1 MSQYVLRRLAL
12 IVPLMFAITVVN
24 YTIYVLSPGD
34 PVSALINPESMRYLT
49 EADLE
54 KLREAMGLNRPFY
67 VRYAIWLREALR
79 GNLGWST
86 QMRLPVQEIIV
97 RDLGNTLG
105 LMGCAL
111 LFSTLAGIVLGIVSA
126 LKQYSMTDYIL
137 TGIAFG
143 GIAVPGFF
151 FALLLI
157 YVVGL
162 RLEWFPVGG
171 IITVGAPPSLADRLW
186 HMVLP
191 VVALS
196 YEGLSTLLR
205 YTRSSMLEV
214 VRQDYITTARAK
226 GLAERTAILRHA
238 FKNALLPVITIT
250 GLRLP
255 SLVGGAVL
263 IESVFNYRGIG
274 HTLVSAAGGRDYP
287 LLMGGLLVT
296 AIMVLLSNLIADLAY
311 AWADPRIRIEG

>member
-311 AWADPRIRIEG
+311 AWADPRIRYA

>member
-1 MSQYVLRRLAL
+1 MSQYVLRRVAL
-12 IVPLMFAITVVN
+12 IFPLMFAITVVN

-34 PVSALINPESMRYLT
+34 PVSALLNPESMRYL
-49 EADLE
+49 EEEDLQA
-54 KLREAMGLNRPFY
+54 LREAMGLNKPVH
-67 VRYAIWLREALR
+67 VRYLIWLREALR
-79 GNLGWST
+79 GNLGYST
-86 QMRLPVQEIIV
+86 QMRLPVQHIIV
-97 RDLGNTLG
+97 RDIGNTLG
-105 LMGCAL
+105 LMGFAL
-111 LFSTLAGIVLGIVSA
+111 LFSTVAGIVLGIISA
-126 LKQYSMTDYIL
+126 LKQYSMLDYIL

-171 IITVGAPPSLADRLW
+171 IVTVGAPPSVGDRLW

-205 YTRSSMLEV
+205 YTRASMLEV

-226 GLAERTAILRHA
+226 GLAERTVIMWHA

-255 SLVGGAVL
+255 TLVGGAVL

-274 HTLVSAAGGRDYP
+274 HTLVAAAGGRDYP

-311 AWADPRIRIEG
+311 AWADPRIRYA

>member
-1 MSQYVLRRLAL
+1 MSQYVLRRVAL
-12 IVPLMFAITVVN
+12 IFPLMFAITVVN

-34 PVSALINPESMRYLT
+34 PVSALLNPESMRYL
-49 EADLE
+49 EEEDLQA
-54 KLREAMGLNRPFY
+54 LREAMGLNRPLH
-67 VRYAIWLREALR
+67 VRYLIWLREALR
-79 GNLGWST
+79 GNLGYST
-86 QMRLPVQEIIV
+86 QMRLPVQHIIV
-97 RDLGNTLG
+97 RDIGNTLG
-105 LMGCAL
+105 LMGFAL
-111 LFSTLAGIVLGIVSA
+111 LFSTVAGIVLGIISA
-126 LKQYSMTDYIL
+126 LKQYSMLDYIL

-171 IITVGAPPSLADRLW
+171 IVTVGAPPSVGDRLW

-196 YEGLSTLLR
+196 YDGLSTLLR
-205 YTRSSMLEV
+205 YTRASMLEV

-226 GLAERTAILRHA
+226 GLAERTVILWHA

-255 SLVGGAVL
+255 TLVGGAVL

-274 HTLVSAAGGRDYP
+274 HTLVAAAGGRDYP

-311 AWADPRIRIEG
+311 AWADPRIRYA

>member
-274 HTLVSAAGGRDYP
+274 HTLVSAAGSRDYP

-311 AWADPRIRIEG
+311 AWADPRIRYA

>member
-1 MSQYVLRRLAL
+1 MSQYVLRRIAL
-12 IVPLMFAITVVN
+12 IFPLMFAITVVN

-34 PVSALINPESMRYLT
+34 PVSALLNPESMRYL
-49 EADLE
+49 EEEDLQA
-54 KLREAMGLNRPFY
+54 LREAMGLNKPVH
-67 VRYAIWLREALR
+67 VRYLIWLREALR
-79 GNLGWST
+79 GNLGYST
-86 QMRLPVQEIIV
+86 QMRLPVQHIIV
-97 RDLGNTLG
+97 RDIGNTLG
-105 LMGCAL
+105 LMGFAL
-111 LFSTLAGIVLGIVSA
+111 LFSTVAGIVLGIISA
-126 LKQYSMTDYIL
+126 LKQYSILDYIL

-171 IITVGAPPSLADRLW
+171 IVTVGAPPSVGDRLW

-196 YEGLSTLLR
+196 YDGLSTLLR
-205 YTRSSMLEV
+205 YTRASMLEV

-226 GLAERTAILRHA
+226 GLAERTVILWHA

-255 SLVGGAVL
+255 TLVGGAVL

-274 HTLVSAAGGRDYP
+274 HTLVAAAGGRDYP

-296 AIMVLLSNLIADLAY
+296 AIMVLFSNLIADLAY
-311 AWADPRIRIEG
+311 AWADPRIRYA

>member
-1 MSQYVLRRLAL
+1 MSQYVLRRVAL
-12 IVPLMFAITVVN
+12 IFPLMFAITVVN

-34 PVSALINPESMRYLT
+34 PVSALLNPESMRYL
-49 EADLE
+49 EEEDLQA
-54 KLREAMGLNRPFY
+54 LREAMGLNKPLH
-67 VRYAIWLREALR
+67 VRYLIWLREALR
-79 GNLGWST
+79 GNLGYST
-86 QMRLPVQEIIV
+86 QMRLPVQHIIV
-97 RDLGNTLG
+97 RDIGNTLG
-105 LMGCAL
+105 LMGFAL
-111 LFSTLAGIVLGIVSA
+111 LFSTVAGIVLGIISA
-126 LKQYSMTDYIL
+126 LKQYSMLDYIL

-171 IITVGAPPSLADRLW
+171 IVTVGAPPSVGDRLW

-196 YEGLSTLLR
+196 YDGLSTLLR
-205 YTRSSMLEV
+205 YTRASMLEV

-226 GLAERTAILRHA
+226 GLAERTVILWHA

-255 SLVGGAVL
+255 TLVGGAVL

-274 HTLVSAAGGRDYP
+274 HTLVAAAGGRDYP

-296 AIMVLLSNLIADLAY
+296 AIMVLFSNLIADLAY
-311 AWADPRIRIEG
+311 AWADPRIRYA

>member
-214 VRQDYITTARAK
+214 VRQDYITTSRAK
-226 GLAERTAILRHA
+226 GLAERTVILRHA

-274 HTLVSAAGGRDYP
+274 HTLVSAAGSRDYP

-296 AIMVLLSNLIADLAY
+296 AIMVLLSNLVADLAY
-311 AWADPRIRIEG
+311 AWADPRIRYA

>member
-1 MSQYVLRRLAL
+1 MSQYVLRRVAL
-12 IVPLMFAITVVN
+12 IFPLMFAITVVN

-34 PVSALINPESMRYLT
+34 PVSALLNPESMRYL
-49 EADLE
+49 EEEDLQA
-54 KLREAMGLNRPFY
+54 LREAMGLNKPVH
-67 VRYAIWLREALR
+67 VRYLIWLREALR
-79 GNLGWST
+79 GNLGYST
-86 QMRLPVQEIIV
+86 QMRLPVQHIIV
-97 RDLGNTLG
+97 RDIGNTLG
-105 LMGCAL
+105 LMGFAL
-111 LFSTLAGIVLGIVSA
+111 LFSTVAGIVLGIISA
-126 LKQYSMTDYIL
+126 LKQYSILDYIL

-171 IITVGAPPSLADRLW
+171 IVTVGAPPSVGDRLW

-196 YEGLSTLLR
+196 YDGLSTLLR
-205 YTRSSMLEV
+205 YTRASMLEV

-226 GLAERTAILRHA
+226 GLAERTVILWHA

-255 SLVGGAVL
+255 TLVGGAVL

-274 HTLVSAAGGRDYP
+274 HTLVAAAGGRDYP

-296 AIMVLLSNLIADLAY
+296 AIMVLFSNLIADLAY
-311 AWADPRIRIEG
+311 AWADPRIRYA

>member
-1 MSQYVLRRLAL
+1 MSQYVLRRLVL
-12 IVPLMFAITVVN
+12 IIPLLFAITIVN
-24 YTIYVLSPGD
+24 YAIYVLAPGD
-34 PVSALINPESMRYLT
+34 PVSALVNPESMRFMT
-49 EADLE
+49 HADLDA
-54 KLREAMGLNRPFY
+54 LREAMGLNKP
-67 VRYAIWLREALR
+67 VHIRYLIWLREALR

-86 QMRLPVQEIIV
+86 QMRLPVRHIIM

-105 LMGCAL
+105 LMGYAL
-111 LFSTLAGIVLGIVSA
+111 FFSTLAGIVLGIISA
-126 LKQYSMTDYIL
+126 LKPYSVVDYVL

-157 YVVGL
+157 YLVGL
-162 RLEWFPVGG
+162 RLDWLPVGG
-171 IITVGAPPSLADRLW
+171 IVTVGAPPSLVDRLR

-191 VVALS
+191 VIALS
-196 YEGLSTLLR
+196 YEGLATLLR

-226 GLAERTAILRHA
+226 GLSERTVIIWHA
-238 FKNALLPVITIT
+238 FKNALLPIITVT

-274 HTLVSAAGGRDYP
+274 HTLVSAAVGRDYP
-287 LLMGGLLVT
+287 LLMGGVLVT
-296 AIMVLLSNLIADLAY
+296 AIMVMASNLIADLAY
-311 AWADPRIRIEG
+311 AWADPRIRYA

>member
-1 MSQYVLRRLAL
+1 MSQYVLRRVAL
-12 IVPLMFAITVVN
+12 IFPLMFAITVVN

-34 PVSALINPESMRYLT
+34 PVSALLNPESMRYL
-49 EADLE
+49 EEEDLQA
-54 KLREAMGLNRPFY
+54 LREAMGLNRPLH
-67 VRYAIWLREALR
+67 VRYLIWLREALR
-79 GNLGWST
+79 GNLGYST
-86 QMRLPVQEIIV
+86 QMRLPVQHIIV
-97 RDLGNTLG
+97 RDIGNTLG
-105 LMGCAL
+105 LMGFAL
-111 LFSTLAGIVLGIVSA
+111 LFSTVAGIVLGIISA
-126 LKQYSMTDYIL
+126 LKQYSMLDYIL

-171 IITVGAPPSLADRLW
+171 IVTVGAPPSVGDRLW

-205 YTRSSMLEV
+205 YTRASMLEV

-226 GLAERTAILRHA
+226 GLAERTVIMWHA

-255 SLVGGAVL
+255 TLVGGAVL

-274 HTLVSAAGGRDYP
+274 HTLVAAAGGRDYP

-311 AWADPRIRIEG
+311 AWADPRIRYA

>member
-1 MSQYVLRRLAL
+1 MSQYVLRRIAL
-12 IVPLMFAITVVN
+12 IFPLMFAITVVN

-34 PVSALINPESMRYLT
+34 PVSALLNPESMRYL
-49 EADLE
+49 EEEDLQA
-54 KLREAMGLNRPFY
+54 LREAMGLNKPVH
-67 VRYAIWLREALR
+67 VRYLIWLREALR
-79 GNLGWST
+79 GNLGYST
-86 QMRLPVQEIIV
+86 QMRLPVQHIIV
-97 RDLGNTLG
+97 RDIGNTLG
-105 LMGCAL
+105 LMGFAL
-111 LFSTLAGIVLGIVSA
+111 LFSTVAGIVLGIISA
-126 LKQYSMTDYIL
+126 LKQYSMLDYIL

-171 IITVGAPPSLADRLW
+171 IVTVGAPPSVGDRLW

-205 YTRSSMLEV
+205 YTRASMLEV

-226 GLAERTAILRHA
+226 GLAERTVIMWHA

-255 SLVGGAVL
+255 TLVGGAVL

-274 HTLVSAAGGRDYP
+274 HTLVAAAGGRDYP

-311 AWADPRIRIEG
+311 AWADPRIRYA

>member
-12 IVPLMFAITVVN
+12 IIPLMFAITVVN

-296 AIMVLLSNLIADLAY
+296 AIMVLLSNLVADLAY
-311 AWADPRIRIEG
+311 AWADPRIRYA

>member
-12 IVPLMFAITVVN
+12 IIPLMFAITVVN

-86 QMRLPVQEIIV
+86 QMRLPVSHIIV

-126 LKQYSMTDYIL
+126 LKQYSMFDYIL

-157 YVVGL
+157 YVAGL

-226 GLAERTAILRHA
+226 GLAERTVILWHA

-274 HTLVSAAGGRDYP
+274 HTLVAAAGSRDYP

-311 AWADPRIRIEG
+311 AWADPRIRYA

>member
-1 MSQYVLRRLAL
+1 MSQYVLRRVAL
-12 IVPLMFAITVVN
+12 IFPLMFAITVVN

-34 PVSALINPESMRYLT
+34 PVSALLNPESMRYL
-49 EADLE
+49 EEEDLQA
-54 KLREAMGLNRPFY
+54 LREAMGLNRPVH
-67 VRYAIWLREALR
+67 VRYLIWLREALR
-79 GNLGWST
+79 GNLGYST
-86 QMRLPVQEIIV
+86 QMRLPVQHIIV
-97 RDLGNTLG
+97 RDIGNTLG
-105 LMGCAL
+105 LMGFAL
-111 LFSTLAGIVLGIVSA
+111 LFSTVAGIVLGIISA
-126 LKQYSMTDYIL
+126 LKQYSMLDYIL

-171 IITVGAPPSLADRLW
+171 IVTVGAPPSVGDRLW

-205 YTRSSMLEV
+205 YTRASMLEV
-214 VRQDYITTARAK
+214 VRQDYIMTARAK
-226 GLAERTAILRHA
+226 GLAERTLILWHA
-238 FKNALLPVITIT
+238 FKNALLPVITVT

-255 SLVGGAVL
+255 TLVGGAVL

-274 HTLVSAAGGRDYP
+274 HTLVAAAGGRDYP

-311 AWADPRIRIEG
+311 AWADPRIRYA

>member
-1 MSQYVLRRLAL
+1 MSQYVLRRVAL
-12 IVPLMFAITVVN
+12 IFPLMFAITVVN

-34 PVSALINPESMRYLT
+34 PVSALLNPESMRYL
-49 EADLE
+49 EEEDLQA
-54 KLREAMGLNRPFY
+54 LREAMGLNRPLH
-67 VRYAIWLREALR
+67 VRYLIWLREALR
-79 GNLGWST
+79 GNLGYST
-86 QMRLPVQEIIV
+86 QMRLPVQHIIV
-97 RDLGNTLG
+97 RDIGNTLG
-105 LMGCAL
+105 LMGFAL
-111 LFSTLAGIVLGIVSA
+111 LFSTVAGIVLGIISA
-126 LKQYSMTDYIL
+126 LKQYSMLDYIL

-171 IITVGAPPSLADRLW
+171 IVTVGAPPSVGDRLW

-205 YTRSSMLEV
+205 YTRASMLEV

-226 GLAERTAILRHA
+226 GLAERTVILWHA

-255 SLVGGAVL
+255 TLVGGAVL

-274 HTLVSAAGGRDYP
+274 HTLVAAAGGRDYP

-311 AWADPRIRIEG
+311 AWADPRIRYA

>member
-1 MSQYVLRRLAL
+1 MSQYVLRRVAL
-12 IVPLMFAITVVN
+12 IFPLMFAITVVN

-34 PVSALINPESMRYLT
+34 PVSALLNPESMRYL
-49 EADLE
+49 EEEDLQA
-54 KLREAMGLNRPFY
+54 LREAMGLNRPIH
-67 VRYAIWLREALR
+67 VRYLIWLREALR
-79 GNLGWST
+79 GNLGYST
-86 QMRLPVQEIIV
+86 QMRLPVQHIIV
-97 RDLGNTLG
+97 RDIGNTLG
-105 LMGCAL
+105 LMGFAL
-111 LFSTLAGIVLGIVSA
+111 LFSTVAGIVLGIISA
-126 LKQYSMTDYIL
+126 LKQYSMLDYIL

-171 IITVGAPPSLADRLW
+171 IVTVGAPPSVGDRLW

-196 YEGLSTLLR
+196 YDGLSTLLR
-205 YTRSSMLEV
+205 YTRASMLEV

-226 GLAERTAILRHA
+226 GLAERTVILWHA

-255 SLVGGAVL
+255 TLVGGAVL

-274 HTLVSAAGGRDYP
+274 HTLVAAAGGRDYP

-311 AWADPRIRIEG
+311 AWADPRIRYA

>member
-214 VRQDYITTARAK
+214 VRQDYITTSRAK
-226 GLAERTAILRHA
+226 GLAERTVILRHA

-296 AIMVLLSNLIADLAY
+296 AIMVLLSNLVADLAY
-311 AWADPRIRIEG
+311 AWADPRIRYA

>member
-296 AIMVLLSNLIADLAY
+296 AIMVLLSNLVADLAY
-311 AWADPRIRIEG
+311 AWADPRIRYA

>member
-1 MSQYVLRRLAL
+1 MSQYVLRRVAL
-12 IVPLMFAITVVN
+12 IFPLMFAITVVN

-34 PVSALINPESMRYLT
+34 PVSALLNPESMRYL
-49 EADLE
+49 EEEDLQA
-54 KLREAMGLNRPFY
+54 LREAMGLNKPLH
-67 VRYAIWLREALR
+67 VRYLIWLREALR
-79 GNLGWST
+79 GNLGYST
-86 QMRLPVQEIIV
+86 QMRLPVHHIIV
-97 RDLGNTLG
+97 RDIGNTLG
-105 LMGCAL
+105 LMGFAL
-111 LFSTLAGIVLGIVSA
+111 LFSTVAGIVLGIISA
-126 LKQYSMTDYIL
+126 LKQYSILDYIL

-171 IITVGAPPSLADRLW
+171 IVTVGAPPSVGDRLW

-196 YEGLSTLLR
+196 YDGLSTLLR
-205 YTRSSMLEV
+205 YTRASMLEV

-226 GLAERTAILRHA
+226 GLAERTVILWHA

-255 SLVGGAVL
+255 TLVGGAVL

-274 HTLVSAAGGRDYP
+274 HTLVAAAGGRDYP

-311 AWADPRIRIEG
+311 AWADPRIRYA

>member
-1 MSQYVLRRLAL
+1 MSQYVLRRIAL
-12 IVPLMFAITVVN
+12 IFPLMFAITVVN

-34 PVSALINPESMRYLT
+34 PVSALLNPESMRYL
-49 EADLE
+49 EEEDLQA
-54 KLREAMGLNRPFY
+54 LREAMGLNKPVH
-67 VRYAIWLREALR
+67 VRYLIWLREALR
-79 GNLGWST
+79 GNLGYST
-86 QMRLPVQEIIV
+86 QMRLPVQHIIV
-97 RDLGNTLG
+97 RDIGNTLG
-105 LMGCAL
+105 LMGFAL
-111 LFSTLAGIVLGIVSA
+111 LFSTVAGIVLGIISA
-126 LKQYSMTDYIL
+126 LKQYSMLDYIL

-171 IITVGAPPSLADRLW
+171 IVTVGAPPSVGDRLW

-196 YEGLSTLLR
+196 YDGLSTLLR
-205 YTRSSMLEV
+205 YTRASMLEV

-226 GLAERTAILRHA
+226 GLAERTVILWHA

-255 SLVGGAVL
+255 TLVGGAVL

-274 HTLVSAAGGRDYP
+274 HTLVAAAGGRDYP

-311 AWADPRIRIEG
+311 AWADPRIRYA

>member
-34 PVSALINPESMRYLT
+34 PVSALINPESMRYLP

-274 HTLVSAAGGRDYP
+274 HTLVSAAGSRDYP

-311 AWADPRIRIEG
+311 AWADPRIRYA

>member
-1 MSQYVLRRLAL
+1 MSQYVLRRIAL
-12 IVPLMFAITVVN
+12 IFPLMFAITVVN
-24 YTIYVLSPGD
+24 YAIYVLSPGD
-34 PVSALINPESMRYLT
+34 PVSALLNPESMRYL
-49 EADLE
+49 EEEDLQA
-54 KLREAMGLNRPFY
+54 LREAMGLNRPVH
-67 VRYAIWLREALR
+67 VRYLIWLREALR
-79 GNLGWST
+79 GNLGYST
-86 QMRLPVQEIIV
+86 QMRLPVQHIIV
-97 RDLGNTLG
+97 RDIGNTLG
-105 LMGCAL
+105 LMGFAL
-111 LFSTLAGIVLGIVSA
+111 LFSTVAGIVLGIISA
-126 LKQYSMTDYIL
+126 LKQYSILDYIL

-171 IITVGAPPSLADRLW
+171 IVTVGAPPSVGDRLW

-205 YTRSSMLEV
+205 YTRASMLEV

-226 GLAERTAILRHA
+226 GLAERTVIMWHA

-255 SLVGGAVL
+255 TLVGGAVL

-274 HTLVSAAGGRDYP
+274 HTLVAAAGARDYP

-296 AIMVLLSNLIADLAY
+296 AIIVLLSNLVADLAY
-311 AWADPRIRIEG
+311 AWADPRIRYA